1 MSNIPPD
8 RCSVNPIRPCS
19 RSNTGHST
27 VDEKDTH
34 ACCCLHTDSPL
45 YARFWPAIFLFSA
58 ITDYPLPLP
67 KGKKPGQH
75 RDWGLMPILVVL
87 GIAGFVYY
95 GYLIRVNLVLLRIG
109 KKAQAIVYLVFFHL
123 WFIMF
128 LASYARIVSH
138 TPGHPKPSA
147 APANSSSNHDSQQ
160 ESDTS
165 AITPVSWGG
174 ETANVPESILG
185 GPKWCEICQVW
196 KPDRTHHCRVCDR
209 CVLKMDHHCPW
220 VNGCVGLEN
229 YRYFI
234 QFICYTSG
242 MATWI
247 FLTTLASFIMYN
259 SMSTFDGVA
268 LAIFIISGI
277 VMFFIGIF
285 TCSHLW
291 LAMINRTTLE
301 NINFRQWTDTRKKEG
316 GQDVKPP
323 NTFTTTGRNI
333 FFQSVSA
340 NWIEVMGDQ
349 WWLWFLPLA
358 SNHLSKQDGI
368 HFGYNRDVYAE
379 YLCEKRTK

>member
-1 MSNIPPD
+1 MPNIPPD
-8 RCSVNPIRPCS
+8 RSSQSCS
-19 RSNTGHST
+19 RSVASQSTGG
-27 VDEKDTH
+27 EKDTH
-34 ACCCLHTDSPL
+34 ACCCFYTDSKC
-45 YARFWPAIFLFSA
+45 YARCWPAIFLFSA

-95 GYLIRVNLVLLRIG
+95 GYLIRINLVLVRIG
-109 KKAQAIVYLVFFHL
+109 SRVQAIIYLVFFNL
-123 WFIMF
+123 WFVMF
-128 LASYARIVSH
+128 LVSYARIVSH
-138 TPGHPKPSA
+138 TPGHPKAPPVPTDCPSN
-147 APANSSSNHDSQQ
+147 PDSQD

-174 ETANVPESILG
+174 ETANVPASILG

-242 MATWI
+242 MAAWTFI
-247 FLTTLASFIMYN
+247 TTLAAFIMFN

-268 LAIFIISGI
+268 LAILIISGI

-291 LAMINRTTLE
+291 LVMINRTTLE
-301 NINFRQWTDTRKKEG
+301 NIQYREWTEAQKKS
-316 GQDVKPP
+316 DKSIRPL
-323 NTFTTTGRNI
+323 NTFTATGRNI
-333 FFQSVSA
+333 FFQTMSA

-349 WWLWFLPLA
+349 WWLWFLPLP
-358 SNHLSKQDGI
+358 SKPLAAQDGI
-368 HFGYNRDVYAE
+368 HFGYNKDVHAE